1 MASNHER
8 YDIFV
13 KEYVATHNATRAAKK
28 AGYSEKTAYSQG
40 NRLLKNAEVKKKIK
54 AEEKRVAKKLEV
66 NQEKVLKEL
75 AKIAFSDASDYY
87 QIAYS
92 EKHGTFVFFTPTDEL
107 TPDQR
112 SAISEIGYG
121 KHGPYVKLHNKLQA
135 LNKLGEHLGIF
146 KPEGDEIEDI
156 DEERKKVFGDD

>member
-40 NRLLKNAEVKKKIK
+40 NRLLKKDEVKKKIK
-54 AEEKRVAKKLEV
+54 SEEKRLAKKLEV
-66 NQEKVLKEL
+66 SQEKVLNEL
-75 AKIAFSDASDYY
+75 AKIAFSDASDYFK
-87 QIAYS
+87 IAYNG
-92 EKHGTFVFFTPTDEL
+92 KHGTFVVFTPTDEL

-112 SAISEIGYG
+112 AAISEIGYG
-121 KHGPYVKLHNKLQA
+121 KHGPYVKIHNKLQA

-156 DEERKKVFGDD
+156 EEERKKVFGDD